1 MSKKLDFIRCV
12 LYNFHVKGSNR
23 LLFNKTFT
31 KKAFYH
37 KKRHIFKRKCISYG
51 DCNNKIKSF
60 GKVFDFIRNNFLEA
74 CV

>member
-31 KKAFYH
+31 KKAFHH
-37 KKRHIFKRKCISYG
+37 KKNIFLRENAFLMVIVI
-51 DCNNKIKSF
+51 IKS
-60 GKVFDFIRNNFLEA
+60 KVLAKYLILLETIF
-74 CV
+74 

>member
-31 KKAFYH
+31 KKPFTIKKDIFLRENAFLMV
-37 KKRHIFKRKCISYG
+37 IVI
-51 DCNNKIKSF
+51 IKS
-60 GKVFDFIRNNFLEA
+60 KVLAKYLILLETIF
-74 CV
+74 

>member
-31 KKAFYH
+31 KKAFHH
-37 KKRHIFKRKCISYG
+37 KTFTIKKDIFLRENAFLMVIVI
-51 DCNNKIKSF
+51 IKS
-60 GKVFDFIRNNFLEA
+60 KVLAKYLILLETIF
-74 CV
+74 